1 MNRRNFI
8 AGLAGNAFV
17 LTIGGAGFSVRAQTS
32 QVAITMDDPNTTETP
47 RLTAEERNRAILY
60 ALERHSNL
68 KAALF
73 VCGKRVDDE
82 PGQRLVGRWND
93 QRHIIANHSYS
104 HSYFHSKKISVEE
117 FTEDILRGEAVIKDF
132 TQFRKLFRYP
142 FLKEGDTVEK
152 RDRLRA
158 FLRER
163 GYRNGHVTIDASD
176 WYIDDRLRE
185 RLTKE
190 PDADTAPYRDFY
202 LKHIWNRATF
212 YNGLIQKM
220 SGGSVKHTL
229 LIHHN
234 LLNAMFLSDLL
245 DMFKSRGWKLIDA
258 EDAFQDKLFSQSP
271 AILPAGESLVWALA
285 KQTGKFDR
293 LLRYP
298 GEDSKYEKAEM
309 DRLGL

>member
-1 MNRRNFI
+1 MKRRNFI
-8 AGLAGNAFV
+8 AGLAGVTLASAAPSFAAEP
-17 LTIGGAGFSVRAQTS
+17 L
-32 QVAITMDDPNTTETP
+32 QVAITIDDPHTGETP
-47 RLTAEERNRAILY
+47 RMSADQRNRAILD
-60 ALERHSNL
+60 ALGKHSNL

-73 VCGKRVDDE
+73 VCGRRVDNE
-82 PGQRLVGRWND
+82 PGKILLGQWNNR
-93 QRHIIANHSYS
+93 QHVIANHSYS
-104 HSYFHSKKISVEE
+104 HPYFHSKRISVEE
-117 FTEDILRGEAVIKDF
+117 FIEDILRGEAVIKDF
-132 TQFRKLFRYP
+132 PRFRKLFRFP
-142 FLKEGDTVEK
+142 FLKEGDTIEK

-158 FLRER
+158 YLREQ

-176 WYIDDRLRE
+176 WYVDERLRA

-202 LKHIWNRATF
+202 LKHIWDRATF
-212 YNGLIQKM
+212 YNSLVQKV
-220 SGGSVKHTL
+220 SGESVKHTL

-234 LLNAMFLSDLL
+234 LLNAMFLGDLL
-245 DMFKSRGWKLIDA
+245 NMFKSRGWKLIDA
-258 EDAFQDKLFSQSP
+258 ENAFQDKLFSQQP

-285 KQTGKFDR
+285 KQTGKFEG